1 MTFILLFLYTWLDL
15 WLAMVRWWNTAVVVD
30 IKIRSRIEDNV
41 NKSPGKVGEQPSN
54 FPQSGIASNRGRK
67 LHLPA
72 CLPLLSAAADVI
84 CKEFLNFYFNVL
96 FSVPENCTAPADC
109 LYMLD
114 NYFWVEHELQS
125 MLSHFF
131 LQSLSKNPYSSTHR
145 LSIDVIA
152 YRYQAFFLFCW
163 ISRWW

>member
-84 CKEFLNFYFNVL
+84 CRVFKTFISMFCFRFLKIALLPLIVYICSAIIFESNTNCNLCWAIFFFKVL
-96 FSVPENCTAPADC
+96 AKTPIAAHIV
-109 LYMLD
+109 
-114 NYFWVEHELQS
+114 
-125 MLSHFF
+125 
-131 LQSLSKNPYSSTHR
+131 SL
-145 LSIDVIA
+145 
-152 YRYQAFFLFCW
+152 
-163 ISRWW
+163 